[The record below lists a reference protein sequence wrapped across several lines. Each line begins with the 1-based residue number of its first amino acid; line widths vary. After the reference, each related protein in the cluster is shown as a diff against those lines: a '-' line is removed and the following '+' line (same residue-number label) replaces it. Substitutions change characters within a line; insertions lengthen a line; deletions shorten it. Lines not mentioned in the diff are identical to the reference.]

1 MQVSGEQ
8 TDRLT
13 TTFTKCSAAGTC
25 KSFYAAT
32 DGKGYTKISSALRHL
47 NKHLSYKTEQM
58 NGVTLF

>member
-47 NKHLSYKTEQM
+47 NK
-58 NGVTLF
+58 